1 MGLNYKNKMFLTK
14 GQLKAERNKE
24 NPGRAPKTR
33 TGRLYVNG
41 ETVESS
47 NMNRL
52 KVMEGL
58 QKVGNANNVSKFDNT
73 TSTEQAAA
81 NFLNDVN
88 IVVCQEMD
96 ENYSLIDAQT
106 DNEVID
112 NPNIPFVIGKDK
124 SAQDKKIKAT
134 DKFPNASDPFYD
146 ADSNVPVQE
155 SSPQQAITKQITN
168 MKSLKPAMDLI
179 DLNQI
184 ADSGLK
190 LKQMSVMPSQS

>member
-1 MGLNYKNKMFLTK
+1 MGLNYKNKRFLTK

-52 KVMEGL
+52 KVREGL
-58 QKVGNANNVSKFDNT
+58 QKVGN
-73 TSTEQAAA
+73 
-81 NFLNDVN
+81 
-88 IVVCQEMD
+88 VCQEMD